1 MNHMD
6 LGALGEKMAEA
17 HLKAQAYRI
26 RDRNW
31 RFGKDEIDIVAE
43 KGNYVV
49 FVEVKTRKTGSL
61 MSPLAAVNRAKRAF
75 MIRAA
80 NIYMQRYD
88 LDLNARF
95 DIISI
100 ETDGNESQLEH
111 IEDAFY
117 PTIRL

>member
-1 MNHMD
+1 MNHLD
-6 LGALGEKMAEA
+6 FGAMGEKMAEA
-17 HLKAQAYRI
+17 HLKAQGFRI

-49 FVEVKTRKTGSL
+49 FVEVKTRKLGSL
-61 MSPLAAVNRAKRAF
+61 MSPVSAVNRAKRAF

-100 ETDGNESQLEH
+100 ETDGDESQLEH